1 MNVQMPDV
9 SLLKPYVAAAALV
22 GAALVC
28 LGVLKGIILRRLER
42 LAQRTPSDLDDFL
55 VSLLGRHLDPLFS
68 LLMALAIGAQA
79 LTLPEALRR
88 LAFPG
93 FIILVTVKVLLVLQD
108 VLVFAIRR
116 SLLNDQRESPM
127 SAAMLK
133 HIAAILR
140 IALWGA
146 GALFILDNVGVN
158 ITAFVAGLG
167 IGGVAVALAAQ
178 AILGDAFSSFA
189 IFMDRPFEVGDFIVV
204 GDVMGTVEHI
214 GFKTTRLRSLGGE
227 QVVCANS
234 DLTNSRIRNF
244 KRMQERRV
252 EFTLG
257 VVYQTPPEQVRAI
270 PELLKA
276 IIQEQ
281 PLTRFD
287 RAHFHSFG
295 ESALIFEVAYYL
307 KSPDYNE
314 HMDVQQEIGLRIMER
329 FRQEGIVFAYPTRQL
344 YVTNTT

>member
-1 MNVQMPDV
+1 MQMPDV
-9 SLLKPYVAAAALV
+9 SLLKPYVVAVALV
-22 GAALVC
+22 GVALVC

-68 LLMALAIGAQA
+68 LLIALAIGAQA
-79 LTLPEALRR
+79 LTLPEALRH
-88 LAFPG
+88 LVFPG
-93 FIILVTVKVLLVLQD
+93 FIILVTVKGLLVLQD
-108 VLVFAIRR
+108 VLVFALTR
-116 SLLNDQRESPM
+116 SAMTYRRESPM
-127 SAAMLK
+127 SAAMVT
-133 HIAAILR
+133 HMATILR
-140 IALWGA
+140 VALWGA
-146 GALFILDNVGVN
+146 GALFILDNLGVN

-204 GDVMGTVEHI
+204 GEFMGTVEHI
-214 GFKTTRLRSLGGE
+214 GFKTTRLRSLSGE
-227 QVVCANS
+227 QIVCANS
-234 DLTNSRIRNF
+234 DLTNSRLRNF

-252 EFTLG
+252 EFKLG

-270 PELLKA
+270 PGMLQA
-276 IIQEQ
+276 IIQAQ
-281 PLTRFD
+281 PLVRFD

-295 ESALIFEVAYYL
+295 ESALIFEVVYYL

-314 HMDVQQEIGLRIMER
+314 HMDVQQEIHLHIMER
-329 FRQEGIVFAYPTRQL
+329 FRQEGIVFAYPTRQV
-344 YVTNTT
+344 YVTTTA